1 MTNARNSGASAAD
14 IQRFENALINA
25 RMQYN
30 NTLDQN
36 KKKYITEALNNGIS
50 DGRITALSE
59 DMTNTVRANPGAF
72 DNIDFVPTDFDT
84 IDKVEKEAS
93 SRTSELDREIET
105 YNVANANIKN
115 SEEYKRATA
124 DRNAVGGHKGGK

>member
-14 IQRFENALINA
+14 IQRFENALVNA

-59 DMTNTVRANPGAF
+59 DMTSTVRANPGAF
-72 DNIDFVPTDFDT
+72 DNIDFVPTDFDI

-93 SRTSELDREIET
+93 SRTNELDREIET